1 VNLLHSLHIST
12 IHLDAILN
20 LWTLFA
26 ANFDKSVIEN
36 ALSVFHDKTCIR
48 FVARSSQTDYISI
61 ENKDG

>member
-1 VNLLHSLHIST
+1 M

-26 ANFDKSVIEN
+26 ANSDKSVI
-36 ALSVFHDKTCIR
+36 ASAMSVFHAKTCIR
-48 FVARSSQTDYISI
+48 FVAKSSQTDYISI